1 MSRAQITRIVPV
13 SDQILLLVFKDTK
26 TGKHDVKFL
35 LHQLPDI
42 NPRSDPKG
50 FKAFL
55 SENKPVISEWER
67 DIKCDG
73 HNSAGETTEVTLSA
87 PEDEWAE
94 MEATCANMNVTVE
107 QFALALA
114 YFCVEPG
121 AKEALEQWYTELESK
136 EKLPPQNHT

>member
-1 MSRAQITRIVPV
+1 MNRAQITRIVPV
-13 SDQILLLVFKDTK
+13 SDQILLLVFKDTQTEK
-26 TGKHDVKFL
+26 YDAKFL
-35 LHQLPDI
+35 LHQFPGV

-55 SENKPVISEWER
+55 CENEHIISEWER
-67 DIKCDG
+67 DIKCDAY
-73 HNSAGETTEVTLSA
+73 NSDGETSEIMLSA

-94 MEATCANMNVTVE
+94 IEATCASMNITVE

-121 AKEALEQWYTELESK
+121 AKEALDQWIGENKSRET
-136 EKLPPQNHT
+136 LP